1 MQYLNPAA
9 FYLLGVIPIVVALHF
24 LKLRRH
30 TRLVPSIML
39 WLATDEDRRANVP
52 FQRLRNLLLPLL
64 QVLFLVL
71 LTCSIARPALR
82 KPGFMP
88 GKAILIVDN
97 SASMLSTEMGETRLA
112 LAKQEAQ
119 KYIKEVSASGGMMLM
134 TTNAPETYIQQGFT
148 TDTAKLHRAIEN
160 IVSTHTPRNLRPVFD
175 AATRYAE
182 SPQDKV
188 VFISDTFENL
198 PDISLSVHKIG
209 VGGKADN
216 VGIIR
221 FSVEVVENRYEVLV
235 GIQNFANT
243 SREFD
248 IRLAVENVS
257 LDDRTI
263 SILPGKTRSILF
275 SGDSSG
281 LEGKVMSAHL
291 DMEDDF
297 ALDNSTSAILSA
309 VPPLHILLISDNRN
323 SLLPMLLVAYGDHV
337 KLDLVDPVEYH
348 GTVDADL
355 IIFDGGTPT
364 GRDALGDFSEVD
376 SEPHLIFIA
385 PGSNLPSMLDDVS
398 AVEMVN
404 TPTRVIKEDE
414 GHPLMAGISL
424 QGVLVKESG
433 YRELPLWGDSLVET
447 EKGAL
452 IWIGQKSNSQCLV
465 FEFDAF
471 NPKISDFALTIPA
484 APQFVYQC
492 LAWFEAGT
500 APLQPLLF
508 QESRTRHAFRTG
520 EQVKVGL
527 TREGRTLHVQKPNKT
542 IVELDDPIFTQTDQI
557 GVYTLFADNTELERF
572 TVNLLN
578 AKESALPHS
587 AVSTM
592 PEDSTEAEVG
602 LQPIAQE
609 IWRWFALTA
618 CLLLLVEWWFY
629 HRRGL

>member
-1 MQYLNPAA
+1 MQFLNPAA

-24 LKLRRH
+24 LKLHRH

-39 WLATDEDRRANVP
+39 WLSTDEDRRANVP

-64 QVLFLVL
+64 QVLFLVI

-88 GKAILIVDN
+88 GKVILIVDN
-97 SASMLSTEMGETRLA
+97 SASMLSTEMGETRFI

-134 TTNAPETYIQQGFT
+134 STNAPETYIQQAFT

-198 PDISLSVHKIG
+198 PDISLPVHKIG

-221 FSVEVVENRYEVLV
+221 FSVELVENRYEVLV
-235 GIQNFANT
+235 GIQNFTNT

-275 SGDSSG
+275 SDDPGG
-281 LEGKVMSAHL
+281 LEGKIMSAHL
-291 DMEDDF
+291 DIEDDF
-297 ALDNSTSAILSA
+297 ALDNSASAILSA

-323 SLLPMLLVAYGDHV
+323 SLLPMLLEAYGDHI
-337 KLDLVDPVEYH
+337 KLDLVDPVDYH

-355 IIFDGGTPT
+355 IIFDGSTPA

-376 SEPHLIFIA
+376 SETHLIFIA
-385 PGSNLPSMLDDVS
+385 PGSNLPFIFNDVS
-398 AVEMVN
+398 AVEMVS

-414 GHPLMAGISL
+414 SHPLMAGVSL
-424 QGVLVKESG
+424 QGMLVKESG
-433 YRELPLWGDSLVET
+433 HRELPLWGDSLVET

-452 IWIGQKSNSQCLV
+452 IWIAHKSNSQLLV

-471 NPKISDFALTIPA
+471 NPEISSFALTIPTV
-484 APQFVYQC
+484 PQFVYQC
-492 LAWFEAGT
+492 LAWFEAGI

-508 QESRTRHAFRTG
+508 QESRTRHAFQTG
-520 EQVKVGL
+520 EQVRVGL
-527 TREGRTLHVQKPNKT
+527 TREGRTLHVQKPDETMVK
-542 IVELDDPIFTQTDQI
+542 LDNPIFTQTDQI

-578 AKESALPHS
+578 SKESTLSHS
-587 AVSTM
+587 LGSTM
-592 PEDSTEAEVG
+592 PEDSTEAEAG

-629 HRRGL
+629 HRNGL

>member
-1 MQYLNPAA
+1 MQFLNPAA
-9 FYLLGVIPIVVALHF
+9 FYLLGVIPIVMALHF

-30 TRLVPSIML
+30 THLVPSIML
-39 WLATDEDRRANVP
+39 WLSTDEDRRANIP

-97 SASMLSTEMGETRLA
+97 SASMLSTEMEETRLA

-119 KYIKEVSASGGMMLM
+119 KYIKEASASGGTMLM
-134 TTNAPETYIQQGFT
+134 VTNAPETYIQQAFT
-148 TDTAKLHRAIEN
+148 TDTAKLHSAIEN
-160 IVSTHTPRNLRPVFD
+160 ITATHAPRNLRPVFD

-198 PDISLSVHKIG
+198 PDISLPAHKIG

-221 FSVEVVENRYEVLV
+221 FSVEVVGNRYEVFV
-235 GIQNFANT
+235 GIQNLT
-243 SREFD
+243 DMSKEFD
-248 IRLAVENVS
+248 VRLAVENVF
-257 LDDRTI
+257 LDDRTV
-263 SILPGKTRSILF
+263 SIPPGKTRSILF
-275 SGDSSG
+275 SDDPSG

-291 DMEDDF
+291 DIEDDF
-297 ALDNSTSAILSA
+297 TLDNSASAILSA
-309 VPPLHILLISDNRN
+309 VPSLHILFISDNRN
-323 SLLPMLLVAYGDHV
+323 SLLPMLLEAYGEHI
-337 KLDLVDPVEYH
+337 KLDLVDPVDYH

-355 IIFDGGTPT
+355 TIFDGSTPT

-376 SEPHLIFIA
+376 SETHLIFIA
-385 PGSNLPSMLDDVS
+385 PGSNLSFIFNDVS
-398 AVEMVN
+398 AVEMVS
-404 TPTRVIKEDE
+404 TSTRVIKEDAS
-414 GHPLMAGISL
+414 HPLMTGVSL
-424 QGVLVKESG
+424 QGLLVKESWH
-433 YRELPLWGDSLVET
+433 RELPLWGDSLVET

-452 IWIGQKSNSQCLV
+452 IWIGQKSDNQRLV

-492 LAWFEAGT
+492 LAWFEAGI

-508 QESRTRHAFRTG
+508 QEDRTRHAFRTG

-527 TREGRTLHVQKPNKT
+527 TREGHTLHVQKPDQMM
-542 IVELDDPIFTQTDQI
+542 VELDNPIFTQTDQI
-557 GVYTLFADNTELERF
+557 GVYTLFADDTELERF
-572 TVNLLN
+572 TLNLLN
-578 AKESALPHS
+578 AKESALSHAAGS
-587 AVSTM
+587 AM
-592 PEDSTEAEVG
+592 PENSTEAKVG

-629 HRRGL
+629 HRNGL